1 MAAELK
7 EAQMVSASIL
17 AGIFTYGMMSG
28 WLDQIYLMDMEVK
41 YFDKNQL
48 LLILFILMHLQV
60 GKS

>member
-17 AGIFTYGMMSG
+17 VGIFTYGMMSG

-41 YFDKNQL
+41 YFDKNEL
-48 LLILFILMHLQV
+48 LLILFNLMHLQV